1 MSLVTMQDADFASVY
16 SLMETSF
23 PAEER
28 REREAQR
35 KCGEN
40 PAFTTYL
47 WKGES
52 AVKGFITVYDLQ
64 EFFFVEH
71 FAVNPAFRNQG
82 LGSEILTALR
92 EKLPRPL
99 VLEVELPETE
109 FARRRIE
116 FYRRN
121 GFVLHHY
128 PYMQPP
134 YSPEKPAIPLLLMA
148 TESISEETFHQVKTL
163 LYTCVYGVS
172 PSFGTEI

>member
-1 MSLVTMQDADFASVY
+1 MSLVTMQDSDFASVY
-16 SLMETSF
+16 SLMEASF

-47 WKGES
+47 WKEES

-134 YSPEKPAIPLLLMA
+134 YSPEKSPVPLLLMSTVPLSQREFFA
-148 TESISEETFHQVKTL
+148 VKTK
-163 LYTCVYGVS
+163 LYSQVYRV
-172 PSFGTEI
+172 